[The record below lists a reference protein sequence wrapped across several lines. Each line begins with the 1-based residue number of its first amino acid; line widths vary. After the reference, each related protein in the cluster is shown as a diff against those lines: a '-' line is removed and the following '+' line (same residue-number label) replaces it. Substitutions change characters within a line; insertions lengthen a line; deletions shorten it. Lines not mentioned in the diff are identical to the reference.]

1 MIAHNCIITTNDVY
15 LNNNNNLKFI
25 IMNENRKIN
34 VLLFRVVTDS
44 RFGELPLVLLAIE
57 VQNGTLKQQ
66 AELRLEHT
74 NVLTGRR
81 VRTATTAQILKFIAG
96 AMNERTCA
104 NVRITESL
112 TAYIASL

>member
-1 MIAHNCIITTNDVY
+1 
-15 LNNNNNLKFI
+15 
-25 IMNENRKIN
+25 MNEDKRTN

-44 RFGELPLVLLAIE
+44 RFGEMPLVLLAIE
-57 VQNGTLKQQ
+57 VQNGNLKQQ

-81 VRTATTAQILKFIAG
+81 VRTATTAQILKFIAA
-96 AMNERTCA
+96 AMNERSCT
-104 NVRITESL
+104 NVRIQESL